1 VYTGERADVFAGR
14 DVIHADGV
22 PVAVGTEHVLG
33 ADGRRQPHHLVVIV
47 QDRHGRH
54 QGRAGV
60 RQRWVGVREGRA
72 SRPGPGEGPAARWS
86 EARQA
91 AARTSRTTPCT
102 SCALQVHSLTHS
114 LTHSLIYLLTY
125 HSMHCWT
132 NGSTYLGYDSTR
144 QNFTMR

>member
-1 VYTGERADVFAGR
+1 MYTGERADVFAGR

-60 RQRWVGVREGRA
+60 RQPGGQRHDKRQRVRVAPLHALRA
-72 SRPGPGEGPAARWS
+72 PYKF
-86 EARQA
+86 
-91 AARTSRTTPCT
+91 T
-102 SCALQVHSLTHS
+102 HSLTHS
-114 LTHSLIYLLTY
+114 LTYLPLHALLDQWLHVARIRFYTPAIHNALIKDNLLTSSY
-125 HSMHCWT
+125 SLLMPCFPYT
-132 NGSTYLGYDSTR
+132 SE
-144 QNFTMR
+144 

>member
-54 QGRAGV
+54 QGRTGV

-102 SCALQVHSLTHS
+102 AGPMAPRIADTILHASNSQCVNKRQ
-114 LTHSLIYLLTY
+114 LTY
-125 HSMHCWT
+125 
-132 NGSTYLGYDSTR
+132 
-144 QNFTMR
+144 